1 MYIIGITGQTGA
13 GKTSALKAVQSLD
26 ALTLD
31 CDDIYHEALL
41 SNMEMTAE
49 IQARFSEVITDGKVD
64 RQKLGAIVLSDP
76 TALSELGEITHKYI
90 IEEIDRRIDS
100 FKAQGGRIAFIDAVA
115 LIESGQGD
123 ACDVIIGIIAPI
135 ETRISR
141 ITKRDRITREQAEMR
156 LKAQQ
161 PEDFYI
167 KNCDYILDNTYNN
180 LGEFEDKCRDF
191 FQELLTSKEGIT

>member
-13 GKTSALKAVQSLD
+13 GKTSALKAVQSLG

-31 CDDIYHEALL
+31 CDDIYHELLL

-76 TALSELGEITHKYI
+76 EALLELSEITHKYVI
-90 IEEIDRRIDS
+90 AEINRRIDS
-100 FKAQGGRIAFIDAVA
+100 FKAQGGRIVVIDAVL

-123 ACDVIIGIIAPI
+123 ACDVIIGITAPI

-141 ITKRDRITREQAEMR
+141 IIKRDGITREQSEMR

-161 PEDFYI
+161 SEEFYI
-167 KNCDYILDNTYNN
+167 KNCDHILDNTYSN
-180 LGEFEDKCRDF
+180 LDEFEDKCKEF
-191 FQELLTSKEGIT
+191 FNELLTSQEGNT

>member
-90 IEEIDRRIDS
+90 IVEIDRRIDL
-100 FKAQGGRIAFIDAVA
+100 FKAQGGRIVVIDAVA

-123 ACDVIIGIIAPI
+123 ACDVIIGITAPM

-141 ITKRDRITREQAEMR
+141 IIKRDGITREQAEMR

-191 FQELLTSKEGIT
+191 FQELLTSKEDIT